1 MKEGEAART
10 AVADAARRTVSRREL
25 SRDERFADVS
35 PEVGVVDEAAFD
47 QLYDAEPDAALSL
60 LADMNTATDRRLRE
74 LAGRLAGRVV
84 VEAASDAAASSSGVD
99 RLVRRPLRSAEGD
112 LDLDASLDAIHRA
125 RRAGV
130 APDADELVVQ
140 TWNRAETAVCLLVDR
155 SGSMHGER
163 LATAAIAAA
172 AVVLRA
178 PLDCSV
184 VAFAEDAVVVKSQAE
199 PRSPEDVVGDLFR
212 LRGIGVTD
220 VALALRVAR
229 EQLSRSR
236 ASRRLTLLV
245 SDCRPTAGGSPL
257 ADAASLDELVVL
269 APEEDH
275 ADAEALASELG
286 LRWYTLAG
294 PTTVTASLRSA
305 LARND

>member
-1 MKEGEAART
+1 M
-10 AVADAARRTVSRREL
+10 SRREL
-25 SRDERFADVS
+25 ARDERFADVS

-47 QLYDAEPDAALSL
+47 QLYDAEPDAALAL

-84 VEAASDAAASSSGVD
+84 VEAASDAAASRSGVD

-112 LDLDASLDAIHRA
+112 LDLDASLDAVQRA
-125 RRAGV
+125 RRSGV
-130 APDADELVVQ
+130 APDVDELVVQ
-140 TWNRAETAVCLLVDR
+140 TWNRSETAVCLLVDR
-155 SGSMHGER
+155 SGSMHGGR

-184 VAFAEDAVVVKSQAE
+184 VAFAEDAVVVKSQSE
-199 PRSPEDVVGDLFR
+199 PRSPEDVVSDLFR
-212 LRGIGVTD
+212 LRGLGVTD

-286 LRWYTLAG
+286 LRWYTLGG
-294 PTTVTASLRSA
+294 PTTVTAALRSA

>member
-1 MKEGEAART
+1 MKEGDEART

-25 SRDERFADVS
+25 ARDERFADVS

-47 QLYDAEPDAALSL
+47 QLYDTDPDVALAL
-60 LADMNTATDRRLRE
+60 LADMNTATDRRLRD

-84 VEAASDAAASSSGVD
+84 LEAASDVAASRTGVD
-99 RLVRRPLRSAEGD
+99 QLVRRPLRSAEGD

-140 TWNRAETAVCLLVDR
+140 TWQRSETALCLLVDR
-155 SGSMHGER
+155 SGSMHGAR
-163 LATAAIAAA
+163 LATAAVAAA

-184 VAFAEDAVVVKSQAE
+184 VAFAEDAIVVKSQSE
-199 PRSPEDVVGDLFR
+199 PRAPEAVVGDLFR
-212 LRGIGVTD
+212 LRGSGVTD
-220 VALALRVAR
+220 VALALRAAQG
-229 EQLSRSR
+229 QLHRSR

-245 SDCRPTAGGSPL
+245 SDCRPTTGGSPL
-257 ADAASLDELVVL
+257 ADAATLDELVLL
-269 APEEDH
+269 APEDDH
-275 ADAEALASELG
+275 ADAEALADELG
-286 LRWYTLAG
+286 LRWYTLGG

-305 LARND
+305 LARSD

>member
-1 MKEGEAART
+1 M
-10 AVADAARRTVSRREL
+10 SRREL

-35 PEVGVVDEAAFD
+35 PELGVVDESAFD
-47 QLYDAEPDAALSL
+47 ELFENDPDGALSL
-60 LADMNTATDRRLRE
+60 LADMNTATDRHLRE

-84 VEAASDAAASSSGVD
+84 VEAASDAAASRTGVD
-99 RLVRRPLRSAEGD
+99 RLVRRPLGAAEGD

-125 RRAGV
+125 RRTGG
-130 APDADELVVQ
+130 PLDADELVVQ
-140 TWNRAETAVCLLVDR
+140 TWNRSETAVCLLVDR

-163 LATAAIAAA
+163 LATAAVAAA

-184 VAFAEDAVVVKSQAE
+184 VAFAEDAVVVKSQHE
-199 PRSPEDVVGDLFR
+199 PRAPEQVVGDLFR
-212 LRGIGVTD
+212 LRGVGVTD
-220 VALALRVAR
+220 VGLALRVAR

-236 ASRRLTLLV
+236 ASRRLTVLL
-245 SDCRPTAGGSPL
+245 SDCRPTAGGSPT
-257 ADAASLDELVVL
+257 ADAGSLDELVLL

-275 ADAEALASELG
+275 ADAEALAVSLG
-286 LRWYTLAG
+286 LRWYTLGG

-305 LARND
+305 LARSD